1 MKYRARLVAT
11 AVSAACVFGI
21 GTFASHSAS
30 AEWKPQKPVNVIIM
44 AGKGGGADRLARLW
58 QGIVQK
64 HKLSPEPLI
73 PINKGGGS
81 GAEALRYMKDHHGS
95 AYDILVTLDSLYT
108 TPIIVKGLDVDPE
121 TMTPIRLMAKDTFLL
136 WVNDPKI
143 KTVQDYAAA
152 VKAKGGNWKM
162 GGTGSGQEDSLV
174 TAMLSKA
181 YGLKMTYVPYKGG
194 GTVAAQ
200 LVGKHIDSTVNNPS
214 EALGFYQAGK
224 VHPIAAFTDEP
235 MAGFPAPTF
244 KKLGEDLVYYMDRQ
258 VVGPPGMPKDAQA
271 FYMQLFQKV
280 AATPEWQ
287 AYLKKNALV
296 PADIQGAAL
305 HDYIAKRYELHK
317 KLMSLW
323 TNFNS

>member
-1 MKYRARLVAT
+1 MKIRARLVAVSVT
-11 AVSAACVFGI
+11 AALALGGTAFSPCPAA
-21 GTFASHSAS
+21 
-30 AEWKPQKPVNVIIM
+30 AEWKPQKPINVIIM
-44 AGKGGGADRLARLW
+44 AGKGGGADKLARLW

-81 GAEALRYMKDHHGS
+81 GAEALRYMKDHQGS
-95 AYDILVTLDSLYT
+95 EYDVLVTLDSLYT
-108 TPIIVKGLDVDPE
+108 TPIIVKGLDVDPN

-136 WVNDPKI
+136 WVTDPKI
-143 KTVQDYAAA
+143 KTIGDYAAA

-174 TAMLSKA
+174 TAMLAKA
-181 YGLKMTYVPYKGG
+181 YGLKMTYVPYKSG

-200 LVGKHIDSTVNNPS
+200 LVGKHVDSTVNNPS

-224 VHPIAAFTDEP
+224 VHPIAAFTEAP
-235 MAGFPAPTF
+235 MEGFPVPTF
-244 KKLGEDLVYYMDRQ
+244 KKLGQDLVYYMDRQ
-258 VVGPPGMPKDAQA
+258 VVGPPGMSKDAQA
-271 FYMQLFQKV
+271 FYIKLFQQV

-296 PADIQGAAL
+296 ATDIEGATL
-305 HDYIAKRYELHK
+305 HDYIGQRYELHK
-317 KLMSLW
+317 QLMSLW
-323 TNFNS
+323 TNFNG